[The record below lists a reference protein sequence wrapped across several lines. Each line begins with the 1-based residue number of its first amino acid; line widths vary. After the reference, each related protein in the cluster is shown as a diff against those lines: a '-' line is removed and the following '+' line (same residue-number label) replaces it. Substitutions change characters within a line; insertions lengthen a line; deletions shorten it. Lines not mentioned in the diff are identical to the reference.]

1 MKELFQILQTG
12 EFRMLSSLLSSVTS
26 ALVVVR
32 SFVIAI
38 IITTNMETTI
48 GVLVVR
54 RGTLKVLLLYNLMQ
68 VNGNTILVE
77 LEDIFIGVQKHCKDI
92 MRML

>member
-12 EFRMLSSLLSSVTS
+12 KFRMLSSLLSSVTS

>member
-1 MKELFQILQTG
+1 
-12 EFRMLSSLLSSVTS
+12 MLSSLLSSVTS